1 MYYSGLKETRR
12 IPDISDQSGGK
23 QAAMPATIRIHA
35 VHVADDEIACGY
47 TRKPE
52 DVPDSDRDWFTVG
65 PGECWPPFFLSVKS
79 APGVVTHEGHLRRGG
94 AGRATTP

>member
-35 VHVADDEIACGY
+35 VHVADNETACGY

-52 DVPDSDRDWFTVG
+52 DVPDSDRDWFAVG
-65 PGECWPPFFLSVKS
+65 PGEVPCEDCRK
-79 APGVVTHEGHLRRGG
+79 
-94 AGRATTP
+94 ATQGNQ